1 MASSSMNGV
10 NNGTLPSSSS
20 SQEKNYTPLSALDEI
35 YTRLLKTYYS
45 GKTKNVKW
53 RKDQLKNLAYL
64 VQDNMDALTG

>member
-1 MASSSMNGV
+1 MNGV
-10 NNGTLPSSSS
+10 NGTLRSPSSQS
-20 SQEKNYTPLSALDEI
+20 EKNYTPLSALDEI
-35 YTRLLKTYYS
+35 HTRLSKTYYS